1 LTKREEELRAVT
13 IGDVTPLAGPVE
25 LVDYDPAWPDLYEN
39 EAERIRAALGERV
52 LSLEHT
58 GSTSVPGLAAKPI
71 IDMTLA
77 VADSAD
83 ENAYVPALEAARYV
97 LRIREPEWFEHRVF
111 KGPDTKVNLHVFSE
125 GCPEID
131 RMLRF
136 RDRLR
141 TNLEDRELYEQT
153 KRELAAKEWTY
164 VQDYAD
170 AKTAVVTEIV
180 ARAFRETS

>member
-1 LTKREEELRAVT
+1 MTVGELQ
-13 IGDVTPLAGPVE
+13 PVSGQIE
-25 LVDYDPAWPDLYEN
+25 LVDYDPAWPGLFAR

-52 LSLEHT
+52 VLLEHT

-77 VADSAD
+77 VPDSSD
-83 ENAYVPALEAARYV
+83 EESYAPALEAAGYV
-97 LRIREPEWFEHRVF
+97 LRIREPDWHEHRVF
-111 KGPDTKVNLHVFSE
+111 KGPDTNVNLHVFSD

-136 RDRLR
+136 RDWLR
-141 TNLEDRELYEQT
+141 TDQADRELYEQT
-153 KRELAAKEWTY
+153 KRKLAAREWTY

-170 AKTAVVTEIV
+170 AKTLVVEEII
-180 ARAFRETS
+180 ARALTGTS